1 MTERFAVFVCH
12 YAHFLQLHRK
22 CSSFSFNILFSVVRP
37 PNTVLTKCFVMWVF
51 SGDKDRVPFKGKG
64 HGYEPG
70 KIVLFLP
77 KSYYM

>member
-1 MTERFAVFVCH
+1 
-12 YAHFLQLHRK
+12 
-22 CSSFSFNILFSVVRP
+22 
-37 PNTVLTKCFVMWVF
+37 MWVF